1 MEAEVKQSQ
10 VFYELW
16 AWAETNWRWL
26 AGSAAVVALIALLV
40 SFYVWK
46 QDVRAEA
53 ASQALS
59 ALRPTASPDGTPVML
74 APAAYLKVVSDYP
87 GTAAA
92 VRASLLAGSAF
103 FDAAKYAEAKGEFD
117 RFLRDAPQNPLRTEA
132 LYGQGACLEALGK
145 TDDAVTA
152 FKGLVDRYP
161 TDPLVP
167 RAKVALARLY
177 KAKNQPADA
186 LRLLGDVATTE
197 QFGTVSLMAETLM
210 SEIKAANPTLN
221 IHGTATTNAVK
232 VAPAATN
239 AAKAVSAATNT
250 PAPKAK

>member
-16 AWAETNWRWL
+16 AWAETNWRRL
-26 AGSAAVVALIALLV
+26 AVGAAVGALIALVV

-46 QDVRAEA
+46 QDVHAEA

-59 ALRPTASPDGTPVML
+59 ALRPTASPDGTPVMV
-74 APAAYLKVVSDYP
+74 APAAYLKVATDYP

-92 VRASLLAGSAF
+92 ARASLLAGSAF

-132 LYGQGACLEALGK
+132 LYGQGACWEALGK

-152 FKGLVDRYP
+152 YKGLVDRYP
-161 TDPLVP
+161 IDPLVP

-177 KAKNQPADA
+177 KVKNQPADA
-186 LRLLGDVATTE
+186 LRLLEDVARTE
-197 QFGTVSLMAETLM
+197 QFGTVGLMAETLM
-210 SEIKAANPTLN
+210 SEIKAANPTLSTPAAA
-221 IHGTATTNAVK
+221 ITNAVK
-232 VAPAATN
+232 VMPAATN
-239 AAKAVSAATNT
+239 A
-250 PAPKAK
+250 PAPTAK

>member
-16 AWAETNWRWL
+16 AWAEINWRRL
-26 AGSAAVVALIALLV
+26 AGGAAVVALIALVV

-46 QDVRAEA
+46 RDVHAEA

-74 APAAYLKVVSDYP
+74 APAAYLKVATDYP

-92 VRASLLAGSAF
+92 ARARLLAGSAL
-103 FDAAKYAEAKGEFD
+103 FDAAKYADAKAEFD
-117 RFLRDAPQNPLRTEA
+117 RFLRDAPENPLRTEA
-132 LYGQGACLEALGK
+132 FYGQGACLEAQGK
-145 TDDAVTA
+145 TDEAVTA
-152 FKGLVDRYP
+152 YKSLVDRHP

-177 KAKNQPADA
+177 KAKNQPAEA
-186 LRLLGDVATTE
+186 LRLLEDVATTE
-197 QFGTVSLMAETLM
+197 QFGTVGLMAETLM
-210 SEIKAANPTLN
+210 SEIKAANPTLST
-221 IHGTATTNAVK
+221 HATTTTNIVK
-232 VAPAATN
+232 VVPAATN